1 MATGGRC
8 QCAMAVA
15 CVCARCVSRVG
26 RCRYTKLKGIQQQHS
41 KNSTHSVKIGS
52 PHATSTRNYLY
63 CTIYSIYTVG
73 RLPLYQIDPS
83 RVITLHSN
91 VSAAHLQ
98 SELPSTRSLAVVQ

>member
-1 MATGGRC
+1 M
-8 QCAMAVA
+8 
-15 CVCARCVSRVG
+15 SR
-26 RCRYTKLKGIQQQHS
+26 YNTKGIHS
-41 KNSTHSVKIGS
+41 SSTKNSTHSVKIGS
-52 PHATSTRNYLY
+52 PHATSTRYYLY